1 MSLLF
6 ERNEYS
12 WMRWRRGVLVSSFS
26 PSSGIL
32 ILSWYHRRHRG
43 TSGLRSVSVI
53 KPDEN
58 GGHVVAAILAIPPTS
73 FYHNEC
79 LEATQQT
86 YFSTVFLQQV
96 SNSSSQMVLSTSLS
110 LQRNDFTSHGFNGFY
125 YLLVSVLNLW
135 FHKVQRFIIC
145 HCIPN
150 LRKNILKIVIW
161 K

>member
-43 TSGLRSVSVI
+43 ASGLRSVSVI

-125 YLLVSVLNLW
+125 YLYLFSIFDFTKFNASLFVTASQTW
-135 FHKVQRFIIC
+135 E
-145 HCIPN
+145 
-150 LRKNILKIVIW
+150 KNILKIVIW